1 MLQQDHNN
9 YNSRYHHKSVE
20 STKEF
25 PSFTLDT
32 VTVICYDAY
41 NETITNS
48 LKTTYDRKLANDKQ
62 ITNEKKLT
70 YDLTKALDC
79 SWLQSRTRLHNQ
91 LLLLISMLFKTF
103 NLSNPYQVMIDY
115 DLTAM
120 MSNNHDQYYNDD
132 DDNKI
137 GGVSSLVT
145 LSHVMKIILI
155 NNSIDDS
162 RDDSK
167 SKINNEQRS
176 EDVWNLIKDPFKT
189 QLLSQIFTQYPSLQS
204 GLLLCILLKHI
215 SSILGILKMS
225 IFLSSM
231 FHNSSHNDSNNNDG
245 ATTTSSYTLAKFM
258 LKFVSFLSFT
268 SSSDVVYPILLWF
281 ISCITLQPLPLPQNR
296 DRVVVVSSSSSSSPQ
311 AGDNQS
317 IQIFYFTTRLV
328 QLAAHLLDYLI
339 IISIIYV
346 YIFFDHY
353 TIRAYKNN
361 ITSFIL

>member
-1 MLQQDHNN
+1 MVENKEPKRSNKQIIIQQDHNN
-9 YNSRYHHKSVE
+9 YKSRYYHEKSE
-20 STKEF
+20 SVKSTQEF
-25 PSFTLDT
+25 PSFNLDT
-32 VTVICYDAY
+32 VTIICYDAY
-41 NETITNS
+41 NGIITNS
-48 LKTTYDRKLANDKQ
+48 LKTTYDQ

-70 YDLTKALDC
+70 YDLTKSLDC

-91 LLLLISMLFKTF
+91 LMLLISMLFKTF

-120 MSNNHDQYYNDD
+120 MSNYHDQYNNNDD

-167 SKINNEQRS
+167 SMINSEQRS
-176 EDVWNLIKDPFKT
+176 EDVLNLIKDPFKT

-215 SSILGILKMS
+215 SSILGISKMS

-245 ATTTSSYTLAKFM
+245 ATTTSYTLAKFM

-268 SSSDVVYPILLWF
+268 PSSDVVYPILLWF
-281 ISCITLQPLPLPQNR
+281 ISCITLHPLPLPQNQ
-296 DRVVVVSSSSSSSPQ
+296 VVLSSSSSSSSSQ
-311 AGDNQS
+311 AGDNK
-317 IQIFYFTTRLV
+317 YCTLLLV
-328 QLAAHLLDYLI
+328 
-339 IISIIYV
+339 
-346 YIFFDHY
+346 
-353 TIRAYKNN
+353 
-361 ITSFIL
+361 

>member
-1 MLQQDHNN
+1 MVENKEPKRSNKQIILQQDHNN
-9 YNSRYHHKSVE
+9 YNSRYYHEKSKSVE
-20 STKEF
+20 LIQEF
-25 PSFTLDT
+25 PSFNLDT
-32 VTVICYDAY
+32 VTIICYDAY
-41 NETITNS
+41 NGIITNS
-48 LKTTYDRKLANDKQ
+48 LKTTYDEQ
-62 ITNEKKLT
+62 IINEKKFT

-103 NLSNPYQVMIDY
+103 NLSDPYQVMIDY

-120 MSNNHDQYYNDD
+120 SNNHDQYNNDD

-155 NNSIDDS
+155 NNSLDDS

-167 SKINNEQRS
+167 SMISNEQRS

-215 SSILGILKMS
+215 SSILGISKMS

-245 ATTTSSYTLAKFM
+245 TTTTSYTLAKFM

-268 SSSDVVYPILLWF
+268 PSSDVVYPILLWF
-281 ISCITLQPLPLPQNR
+281 ISCITLHPLPLPQNQ
-296 DRVVVVSSSSSSSPQ
+296 DRVVVVSSSSQ
-311 AGDNQS
+311 AGDNK
-317 IQIFYFTTRLV
+317 YCT
-328 QLAAHLLDYLI
+328 LLLI
-339 IISIIYV
+339 
-346 YIFFDHY
+346 
-353 TIRAYKNN
+353 
-361 ITSFIL
+361 